1 MYRAGGGRPN
11 RCDRRRWALVHRPQK
26 PDEKLTVAIGCDARR
41 AGETREVAGDAPG
54 AVSPPTEGP
63 SMPDAPTPATAL
75 PDDGATARRGLAG
88 RHLAPRGVAAIALA
102 AAVTTAVSGC
112 GDDSTADAS
121 TSTIAPSDMSRIAAG
136 NTPRSSSTDP
146 STSLRSAASSAPATS
161 RSASVASSAPGTTS
175 KAGAAAVVI
184 PDAAKAHTK
193 DGAKAFVKFYWETVL
208 KLDAAPEDGVLET
221 LSATDCRSCVQQ
233 ASSVHRLVADKAH
246 AEIVGAKSFDFKV
259 RADSVPDSVIVTF
272 EQRSSGGQRVSA
284 DGKKSALAALNRQ
297 VTSRADWSGTG
308 WKLGASGADDH

>member
-1 MYRAGGGRPN
+1 
-11 RCDRRRWALVHRPQK
+11 
-26 PDEKLTVAIGCDARR
+26 
-41 AGETREVAGDAPG
+41 
-54 AVSPPTEGP
+54 
-63 SMPDAPTPATAL
+63 MPDAPTPAAAL

-161 RSASVASSAPGTTS
+161 RSASVASSASGTTS

-193 DGAKAFVKFYWETVL
+193 DGAKAFVKFYWETL
-208 KLDAAPEDGVLET
+208 DQLDAAPKVGVLEQLAASDCQSCISQRNT
-221 LSATDCRSCVQQ
+221 IASMVRDGSHIDAASPHLSNVSIRS
-233 ASSVHRLVADKAH
+233 
-246 AEIVGAKSFDFKV
+246 
-259 RADSVPDSVIVTF
+259 DSTNDSVIVTF
-272 EQRSSGGQRVSA
+272 HQTAPPATKVSA
-284 DGKKSALAALNRQ
+284 NGKRAILPKTSLKVAA
-297 VTSRADWSGTG
+297 RADWVGNT
-308 WKLGASGADDH
+308 WRLGESGADQN

>member
-1 MYRAGGGRPN
+1 
-11 RCDRRRWALVHRPQK
+11 
-26 PDEKLTVAIGCDARR
+26 
-41 AGETREVAGDAPG
+41 
-54 AVSPPTEGP
+54 
-63 SMPDAPTPATAL
+63 MPDAPTPAAAL

-88 RHLAPRGVAAIALA
+88 RHLAPRGVAVIALA

-193 DGAKAFVKFYWETVL
+193 DGAKAFVKFYWETL
-208 KLDAAPEDGVLET
+208 DQLDAAPKENVLANLYAPT
-221 LSATDCRSCVQQ
+221 CT
-233 ASSVHRLVADKAH
+233 
-246 AEIVGAKSFDFKV
+246 
-259 RADSVPDSVIVTF
+259 
-272 EQRSSGGQRVSA
+272 
-284 DGKKSALAALNRQ
+284 AA
-297 VTSRADWSGTG
+297 TSRLLG
-308 WKLGASGADDH
+308 WQTTLAPEYTSRDLAPPSPSSRKHPPHHWTSPSLPSIKQRHQRPGSRAEASAPS

>member
-1 MYRAGGGRPN
+1 
-11 RCDRRRWALVHRPQK
+11 
-26 PDEKLTVAIGCDARR
+26 
-41 AGETREVAGDAPG
+41 
-54 AVSPPTEGP
+54 
-63 SMPDAPTPATAL
+63 MPDAPTPAAAL

-193 DGAKAFVKFYWETVL
+193 DGAKAFVKFYWETLDVL
-208 KLDAAPEDGVLET
+208 AAKPQPDALRYLSQPSCATCQLQITGLSDLLREGAHIETNQRRLDHWA
-221 LSATDCRSCVQQ
+221 
-233 ASSVHRLVADKAH
+233 
-246 AEIVGAKSFDFKV
+246 V
-259 RADSVPDSVIVTF
+259 RADSVEDSVVVTF
-272 EQRSSGGQRVSA
+272 RQSDRGNFKMGA
-284 DGKKSALAALNRQ
+284 DGSRKQFAPNNLGVAA
-297 VTSRADWSGTG
+297 RADWTAGG
-308 WKLGASGADDH
+308 WRIGAAGADKS